1 MTEDSTNNKN
11 STQGEETTPSFSPSL
26 LQSNPESQ
34 AANKQRSQVGIL
46 RVVGPDAKGLL
57 AAFSQTLYGHG
68 CGIVESEQH
77 TDHEAKKFFQ
87 RLKFDYST
95 MHTDRNALEVGIRE
109 VSDRLNMTTS
119 LNWNE
124 HPKKIAIMVSKYDH
138 ALWELLLRHQGGE
151 LDSEVSCII
160 SNHPDLKYI
169 ADAFKIPFHL
179 FKVTKATKAS
189 VEEEELKLLK
199 QTYRVDLVILARYM
213 QIVSDDFCSQF
224 QHQVI
229 NIHHS
234 FLPAFIGSKPY
245 HRAYDRG
252 VKLIGATPI
261 TQQVGLSRRR
271 GHYQRTIAASSK
283 YLIHSSFLFTFYIVA
298 DIDNDIMHH
307 FAFALSV
314 ADLDEGPIIEQD
326 IMRISHRDAVPDLI
340 AKGRILEKN
349 VLVTAVKA
357 HLEDRIIVFDNKC
370 VVFDG

>member
-1 MTEDSTNNKN
+1 MDHKTRSNSKLTTTAAAAATVTATSPAFTALTLLFLYSIILVESFQLQYQPHQYHRYRNSISRKDSSPAVPLTTIRTTTTTMAMTEDSTNNKN

-252 VKLIGATPI
+252 VKLIGATA
-261 TQQVGLSRRR
+261 
-271 GHYQRTIAASSK
+271 HYAT
-283 YLIHSSFLFTFYIVA
+283 
-298 DIDNDIMHH
+298 
-307 FAFALSV
+307 
-314 ADLDEGPIIEQD
+314 
-326 IMRISHRDAVPDLI
+326 
-340 AKGRILEKN
+340 GRF
-349 VLVTAVKA
+349 V
-357 HLEDRIIVFDNKC
+357 
-370 VVFDG
+370 